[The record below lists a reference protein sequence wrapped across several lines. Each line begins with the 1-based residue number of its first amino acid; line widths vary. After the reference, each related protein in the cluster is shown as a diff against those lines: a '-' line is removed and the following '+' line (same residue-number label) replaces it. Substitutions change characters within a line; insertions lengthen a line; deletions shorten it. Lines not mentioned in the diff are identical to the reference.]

1 MGSVHPAV
9 MGAKLRRAW
18 AGRGRTG
25 GRGPSP
31 DRAGR
36 SLIWPTG
43 IAAPLAMLAPALVV
57 IPVLG
62 LLPGLVHGGGFDLLA
77 AFIQAAFTPSLDPL
91 VLGSALK
98 GLGITVGIALL
109 GWAASVLLGL
119 ALALASSRQVWTSCC
134 GHVWPANLLRRLLA
148 LPRSIHELLW
158 GLLLLQVV
166 GLQPAVAIAA
176 IAIPYAAL
184 VARVLGDQ
192 IDALPSGSLAAL
204 RCSGVAAPQALLTA
218 LGPPLLPGLL
228 SYGGYRLECALRS
241 ATLLGVFGL
250 GGLGTELKLCLQ
262 SLQFHELW
270 TGLWLLLA
278 VMLLL
283 ETGLGGLRRRWLMPR
298 RLDLGGASSG
308 EPGLAPR
315 TAQAPGLGIALA
327 QSAPAGAGLGS
338 SNLSGGNLSVSN
350 RLSPEPRVSGPC
362 PAESSPGARGLGLG
376 LGLGGPKHSLGR
388 RGREMVLALVVLAPL
403 LVWLAQAMGV
413 QPVALLHWQPLPNLG
428 AASWASVLSL
438 PWAQLVGTTLLLT
451 LVAAALAVGL
461 APLLLLVIAPWP
473 GARPLL
479 QLVWALA
486 RLWPPPLSAL
496 LLLLLLKPGLV
507 TAALALGFHNLG
519 VLGRLLLE
527 ASDDS
532 PAPAELALKGAGVG
546 PRLALLYGRF
556 SGLARSY
563 LAYGAYRADV
573 ILRESVVVGLVGAAG
588 LGTQL
593 LESLS
598 SFAWDQLLALLVVY
612 ALLTL
617 VGEDLSDRARRRL
630 LGPA

>member
-1 MGSVHPAV
+1 MPQNG
-9 MGAKLRRAW
+9 
-18 AGRGRTG
+18 
-25 GRGPSP
+25 
-31 DRAGR
+31 
-36 SLIWPTG
+36 PTG
-43 IAAPLAMLAPALVV
+43 VAAPLAMVAPALVL
-57 IPVLG
+57 IPVLL
-62 LLPGLVHGGGFDLLA
+62 LLPGLVHGGGIDLLK
-77 AFIQAAFTPSLDPL
+77 AFLQAAFTPSLDPL
-91 VLGSALK
+91 VLGSAIS
-98 GLGITVGIALL
+98 GLGVTVGIALL
-109 GWAASVLLGL
+109 GWAASGLLGL
-119 ALALASSRQVWTSCC
+119 ALALASSRQVWSSCC
-134 GHVWPANLLRRLLA
+134 GQVWPANLLRRLLA
-148 LPRSIHELLW
+148 VPRSIHELLW
-158 GLLLLQVV
+158 GLLLLQLI

-184 VARVLGDQ
+184 VARVLSDQ
-192 IDALPSGSLAAL
+192 IDALPSGALVAL
-204 RCSGVAAPQALLTA
+204 RCGGVAAPQALLTA

-262 SLQFHELW
+262 SLEFHQLW

-283 ETGLGGLRRRWLMPR
+283 ETGLAGLRRRWLMPR
-298 RLDLGGASSG
+298 RL
-308 EPGLAPR
+308 
-315 TAQAPGLGIALA
+315 
-327 QSAPAGAGLGS
+327 
-338 SNLSGGNLSVSN
+338 
-350 RLSPEPRVSGPC
+350 
-362 PAESSPGARGLGLG
+362 
-376 LGLGGPKHSLGR
+376 GLGGLTTTPLGPESGTGTRGMGPTPRRDNLGR
-388 RGREMVLALVVLAPL
+388 RGREMVLALVVLGPL
-403 LVWLAQAMGV
+403 LVWLARAMDV
-413 QPVALLHWQPLPNLG
+413 HPLALLHWQPLPNLD
-428 AASWASVLSL
+428 AASWASVLAL
-438 PWAQLVGTTLLLT
+438 PWPQLVGSTLLLT
-451 LVAAALAVGL
+451 LVAAGLAVGL
-461 APLLLLVIAPWP
+461 APLLLLLIAPWP
-473 GARPLL
+473 RARPLL
-479 QLVWALA
+479 QLAWALA

-519 VLGRLLLE
+519 ILGRLLLE
-527 ASDDS
+527 ASDDRQ
-532 PAPAELALKGAGVG
+532 APAEVALLGAGVG

-617 VGEDLSDRARRRL
+617 VGEDLSDRARLQL
-630 LGPA
+630 LAPA

>member
-18 AGRGRTG
+18 AGRRRTG

-31 DRAGR
+31 DRSVR

-98 GLGITVGIALL
+98 GLGTTVGVALL
-109 GWAASVLLGL
+109 GWAASGLLGL
-119 ALALASSRQVWTSCC
+119 TLALASSRQVWESCC
-134 GHVWPANLLRRLLA
+134 GQVWPANLLRRLLA

-204 RCSGVAAPQALLTA
+204 RCGGVAAPQALLTA

-315 TAQAPGLGIALA
+315 TAQAPGLGIARA

-350 RLSPEPRVSGPC
+350 RLRPEPRLTGPC

>member
-98 GLGITVGIALL
+98 GLGTTVGVALL
-109 GWAASVLLGL
+109 GWAASGLLGL
-119 ALALASSRQVWTSCC
+119 TLALASSRQVWESCC
-134 GHVWPANLLRRLLA
+134 GQVWPANLLRRLLA

-308 EPGLAPR
+308 EPRLAPR

-403 LVWLAQAMGV
+403 LVWLAQAIGV

>member
-1 MGSVHPAV
+1 MPQNG
-9 MGAKLRRAW
+9 
-18 AGRGRTG
+18 
-25 GRGPSP
+25 
-31 DRAGR
+31 
-36 SLIWPTG
+36 PTG
-43 IAAPLAMLAPALVV
+43 VAAPLAMVAPALVL
-57 IPVLG
+57 IPVLL
-62 LLPGLVHGGGFDLLA
+62 LLPGLVHGGGIDLLK
-77 AFIQAAFTPSLDPL
+77 AFLQAAFTPSLDPL
-91 VLGSALK
+91 VLGSAIS
-98 GLGITVGIALL
+98 GLGVTVGIALL
-109 GWAASVLLGL
+109 GWAASGLLGL
-119 ALALASSRQVWTSCC
+119 ALALASSRQVWSSCC
-134 GHVWPANLLRRLLA
+134 GQVWPANLLRRLLA
-148 LPRSIHELLW
+148 VPRSIHELLW
-158 GLLLLQVV
+158 GLLLLQLI

-184 VARVLGDQ
+184 VARVLSDQ
-192 IDALPSGSLAAL
+192 IDALPSGALVAL
-204 RCSGVAAPQALLTA
+204 RCGGVAAPQALLTA

-262 SLQFHELW
+262 SLEFHQLW

-283 ETGLGGLRRRWLMPR
+283 ETGLAGLRRRWLMPR
-298 RLDLGGASSG
+298 RL
-308 EPGLAPR
+308 
-315 TAQAPGLGIALA
+315 
-327 QSAPAGAGLGS
+327 
-338 SNLSGGNLSVSN
+338 
-350 RLSPEPRVSGPC
+350 
-362 PAESSPGARGLGLG
+362 
-376 LGLGGPKHSLGR
+376 GLGGLTTTPLGPESGAGTRGMGPTPRRDDLGR
-388 RGREMVLALVVLAPL
+388 RGREMVLALVVLGPL
-403 LVWLAQAMGV
+403 LVWLARAMDV
-413 QPVALLHWQPLPNLG
+413 HPLALLHWQPLPNLG
-428 AASWASVLSL
+428 AASWASVLAL
-438 PWAQLVGTTLLLT
+438 PWPQLVGSTLLLT
-451 LVAAALAVGL
+451 LVAAGLAVGL
-461 APLLLLVIAPWP
+461 APLLLLLIAPWP
-473 GARPLL
+473 RARPLL
-479 QLVWALA
+479 QLAWALA

-519 VLGRLLLE
+519 ILGRLLLE
-527 ASDDS
+527 ASDDRQ
-532 PAPAELALKGAGVG
+532 APAEIALLGAGVG

-617 VGEDLSDRARRRL
+617 VGEDLSDRARLQL
-630 LGPA
+630 LAPA

>member
-1 MGSVHPAV
+1 MPQNG
-9 MGAKLRRAW
+9 
-18 AGRGRTG
+18 
-25 GRGPSP
+25 
-31 DRAGR
+31 
-36 SLIWPTG
+36 PTG
-43 IAAPLAMLAPALVV
+43 VAAPLAMVAPALVL
-57 IPVLG
+57 IPVLL
-62 LLPGLVHGGGFDLLA
+62 LLPGLVHGGGIDLLK
-77 AFIQAAFTPSLDPL
+77 AFLQAAFTPSLDPL
-91 VLGSALK
+91 VLGSAIS
-98 GLGITVGIALL
+98 GLGVTVGIALL
-109 GWAASVLLGL
+109 GWAASGLLGL
-119 ALALASSRQVWTSCC
+119 ALALASSRQVWSSCC
-134 GHVWPANLLRRLLA
+134 GQVWPANLLRRLLA
-148 LPRSIHELLW
+148 VPRSIHELLW
-158 GLLLLQVV
+158 GLLLLQLI

-184 VARVLGDQ
+184 VARVLSDQ
-192 IDALPSGSLAAL
+192 IDALPSGALVAL
-204 RCSGVAAPQALLTA
+204 RCGGVAAPQALLTA

-262 SLQFHELW
+262 SLEFHQLW

-283 ETGLGGLRRRWLMPR
+283 ETGLAGLRRRWLMPR
-298 RLDLGGASSG
+298 RL
-308 EPGLAPR
+308 
-315 TAQAPGLGIALA
+315 
-327 QSAPAGAGLGS
+327 
-338 SNLSGGNLSVSN
+338 
-350 RLSPEPRVSGPC
+350 
-362 PAESSPGARGLGLG
+362 
-376 LGLGGPKHSLGR
+376 GLGGLTTTPLGPESGAGTRGMGPTPRRDDLGR
-388 RGREMVLALVVLAPL
+388 RGREMVLALVVLGPL
-403 LVWLAQAMGV
+403 LVWLARAMDV
-413 QPVALLHWQPLPNLG
+413 HPLALLHWQPLPNLD
-428 AASWASVLSL
+428 AASWASVLAL
-438 PWAQLVGTTLLLT
+438 QWPQLVGSTLLLT
-451 LVAAALAVGL
+451 LVAAGLAVGL
-461 APLLLLVIAPWP
+461 APLLLLLIAPWP
-473 GARPLL
+473 WARPLL
-479 QLVWALA
+479 QLAWALA

-519 VLGRLLLE
+519 ILGRLLLE
-527 ASDDS
+527 ASDDRQ
-532 PAPAELALKGAGVG
+532 APAEIALLGAGVG

-617 VGEDLSDRARRRL
+617 VGEDLSDRARLQL
-630 LGPA
+630 LAPA

>member
-1 MGSVHPAV
+1 M
-9 MGAKLRRAW
+9 LRARISRTW
-18 AGRGRTG
+18 AGRGGMGQG
-25 GRGPSP
+25 GPGDQAPGP
-31 DRAGR
+31 DRTRAAL
-36 SLIWPTG
+36 SWPSG
-43 IAAPLAMLAPALVV
+43 IAAPLAMVAPAMVLF
-57 IPVLG
+57 PVLG
-62 LLPGLVHGGGFDLLA
+62 LLPGLVHGGGFDLLKE
-77 AFIQAAFTPSLDPL
+77 FVQAAFSPSLDPL
-91 VLGSALK
+91 VLGSALS

-109 GWAASVLLGL
+109 GWAASGVLGL
-119 ALALASSRQVWTSCC
+119 ALALASSRQVWSSCY
-134 GHVWPANLLRRLLA
+134 GQLWPAHLLRRLLA

-158 GLLLLQVV
+158 GLLLLQVI

-184 VARVLGDQ
+184 VARVLADQ
-192 IDALPSGSLAAL
+192 IDALPADALTAL

-283 ETGLGGLRRRWLMPR
+283 ETGLAGLRRRWLMPSR
-298 RLDLGGASSG
+298 
-308 EPGLAPR
+308 
-315 TAQAPGLGIALA
+315 
-327 QSAPAGAGLGS
+327 
-338 SNLSGGNLSVSN
+338 
-350 RLSPEPRVSGPC
+350 
-362 PAESSPGARGLGLG
+362 
-376 LGLGGPKHSLGR
+376 LGLGGPPPGGPGLAPGGAQGSGSGSALAPGAPAGAEPGSPGPLRPSPQAPRSANLGR

-403 LVWLAQAMGV
+403 LVWLARAMAV
-413 QPVALLHWQPLPNLG
+413 HPLALLHWQPLPNLG
-428 AASWASVLSL
+428 GASWASVLGL
-438 PWAQLVGTTLLLT
+438 PWPQLVGSTLLLT
-451 LVAAALAVGL
+451 LVAAGLAVGL

-473 GARPLL
+473 WGRPLL
-479 QLVWALA
+479 QLAWALA

-527 ASDDS
+527 ASDAGQ
-532 PAPAELALKGAGVG
+532 APAEAALQGAGVG
-546 PRLALLYGRF
+546 PRLALFYGRF

-573 ILRESVVVGLVGAAG
+573 MLRESVVVGLVGAAG

-630 LGPA
+630 LAPA